1 MLDCAHAWD
10 DVINVWKNHD
20 KPADRFP
27 FTQSVSFVINGPPD
41 ARCGSVSEDSNCAQT
56 KQCDG
61 FVGLDSGAA
70 DHLIWNSFVQ
80 INAVSLSTRMLSS
93 SIVLFIVRIS
103 YSSNHR
109 ASA

>member
-20 KPADRFP
+20 RPAGRFP

-41 ARCGSVSEDSNCAQT
+41 AHCGWVSDSNCAQT
-56 KQCDG
+56 EQCDG

-70 DHLIWNSFVQ
+70 GYLIWNSFVQ
-80 INAVSLSTRMLSS
+80 INGVSLSTRVLSS
-93 SIVLFIVRIS
+93 C
-103 YSSNHR
+103 
-109 ASA
+109 